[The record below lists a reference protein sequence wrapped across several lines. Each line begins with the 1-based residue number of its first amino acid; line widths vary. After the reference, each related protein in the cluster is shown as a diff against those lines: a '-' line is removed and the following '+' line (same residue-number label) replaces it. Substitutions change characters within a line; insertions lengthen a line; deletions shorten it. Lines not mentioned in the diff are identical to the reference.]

1 MTAKII
7 DGKSV
12 AENLLQDLKK
22 EIGVRSKEGIRNPS
36 LAVILVGSD
45 PASSIYVK
53 NKR

>member
-1 MTAKII
+1 MENT
-7 DGKSV
+7 V

-45 PASSIYVK
+45 PASVHLCTKI
-53 NKR
+53 NGLAC